1 MTRNNTLDTIK
12 PRYIIKICILGQ
24 GAVGKTCL
32 AKRLCFNT
40 FDTHTQL
47 TIGVD
52 FYSHDLPII
61 IDNKE
66 EFIRLSIWDFG
77 GQEQF
82 RKFFLYYLSGANG
95 IFLVFSLVN
104 IQTLIMLDWW
114 YEKLQ
119 EYGHKDTPRVIIAT
133 KSDLIDKFEDDSKK
147 IDDLVIDRFLMRH
160 SEKDFI
166 KTSSKD
172 NYNIEF
178 SFKTLVEKVL
188 NYYNFQYDRIN

>member
-1 MTRNNTLDTIK
+1 MMKNNTIDTLK
-12 PRYIIKICILGQ
+12 PCYIIKICLLGQ
-24 GAVGKTCL
+24 GGVGKTCM

-40 FDTHTQL
+40 FDIHTQL

-104 IQTLIMLDWW
+104 IQTLVMLDWW

-119 EYGHKDTPRVIIAT
+119 EYGHQNTPRIIVAT
-133 KSDLIDKFEDDSKK
+133 KNDLIHKQEENTK
-147 IDDLVIDRFLMRH
+147 IDDLVVDRFLMRH
-160 SEKDFI
+160 NEKDFI

-178 SFKTLVEKVL
+178 SFKKLVEKVL
-188 NYYNFQYDRIN
+188 NYYNFHYDRIK

>member
-1 MTRNNTLDTIK
+1 MTRNDIIDTIK
-12 PRYIIKICILGQ
+12 PRYIIKICIVGQ
-24 GAVGKTCL
+24 GGVGKTCMT
-32 AKRLCFNT
+32 KRLCFNT
-40 FDTHTQL
+40 FDAHTQL

-52 FYSHDLPII
+52 FYSYDLPII
-61 IDNKE
+61 IDDEE

-82 RKFFLYYLSGANG
+82 RKFFLYYMSGANG

-104 IQTLIMLDWW
+104 IQTLVMLDWW

-119 EYGHKDTPRVIIAT
+119 EYGHQDTPRIIVAT
-133 KSDLIDKFEDDSKK
+133 KNDLINKQEENTK
-147 IDDLVIDRFLMRH
+147 IDDLVIDRFLTRH
-160 SEKDFI
+160 NEKDFI

-178 SFKTLVEKVL
+178 SFKKLVEKAL
-188 NYYNFQYDRIN
+188 NYYNFHYDRVK